1 MNARPN
7 FLIVMTDQHRADWL
21 GCAGHPVLRTPHID
35 ALAARGARFT
45 DFNVASPVCMPNRAS
60 ILTGRYPS
68 VHGLRHNGLHLPMSA
83 NTFVDVMRDGGY
95 WTGLI
100 GKSHIQ
106 PMTDIA
112 PNMGAAAPA
121 RDDALREAV
130 KPDGESYDWEE
141 PWRYEADDPVV
152 FPQPYYGFEHVDM
165 VTGHGANCG
174 GHYLQWLR
182 QSNADWRALRD
193 PANELAHGY
202 RCPQAHR
209 TPLPEALYPT
219 AYIRDRAIDFLAAA
233 RRRGQ
238 PFLAFVSFPDPH
250 HPFTPPGRYWDM
262 YRPEQF
268 AVDLP
273 YSAHR
278 NPPPP
283 LRACRAEL
291 EDGTR
296 QTKAQKLFMAHERE
310 LREAMALSAG
320 MIAMIDDAVGDILAA
335 LDANGQTRDTV
346 VIFTSDHG
354 DYLGAFSLLLKGPIQ
369 HRSINQVPFIW
380 ADGAAPDGPPTVG
393 GLYSSLDIAPSVLAR
408 AGLTPYH
415 GMQGRDL
422 TPALAGGPP
431 VRDRLLIEH
440 EDSQPKP
447 GLPKRPNL
455 RTVLT
460 ERYRVTV
467 YAGETWGEI
476 YDLRDDPN
484 ETHNLWDEPGAATLK
499 AELLRELADAM
510 IDAGD
515 RSPWP
520 RRRA

>member
-1 MNARPN
+1 MSARPN
-7 FLIVMTDQHRADWL
+7 FLILMTDQHRADWL

-35 ALAARGARFT
+35 ALARRGTRFT
-45 DFNVASPVCMPNRAS
+45 DFHVASPVCMPNRAS

-83 NTFVDVMRDGGY
+83 NTFVDVLRAGGY

-112 PNMGAAAPA
+112 PNMGAPEPP
-121 RDDALREAV
+121 RNDALREAT
-130 KPDGESYDWEE
+130 KPDGGRYDWEE
-141 PWRYEADDPVV
+141 PWRYESDEPVA
-152 FPQPYYGFEHVDM
+152 FPRPYYGFDHVDM
-165 VTGHGANCG
+165 VTGHGALCG

-182 QSNADWRALRD
+182 RRTADWRALRD
-193 PANELAHGY
+193 PANELAHDY
-202 RCPQAHR
+202 ACPQAHR

-219 AYIRDRAIDFLAAA
+219 AYIRDQAIDFLAAA
-233 RRRGQ
+233 RERDR

-250 HPFTPPGRYWDM
+250 HPFTPPGRYWDL
-262 YRPEQF
+262 YEPDRF
-268 AVDLP
+268 TVDLP
-273 YSAHR
+273 YEAHR
-278 NPPPP
+278 NPSPP

-296 QTKAQKLFMAHERE
+296 QTQAQKLFMAHDRE

-320 MIAMIDDAVGDILAA
+320 MIAMIDDAVGAILAA

-369 HRSINQVPFIW
+369 HRSINRVPFIW
-380 ADGAAPDGPPTVG
+380 ADGALSDAPATAP
-393 GLYSSLDIAPSVLAR
+393 GLHSSLDIAPSIVAR
-408 AGLTPYH
+408 AGLPPYH
-415 GMQGRDL
+415 GMQGTDL
-422 TPALAGGPP
+422 APALAGKPAG
-431 VRDRLLIEH
+431 RRALLIEH

-447 GLPKRPNL
+447 GLPRRPNL
-455 RTVLT
+455 RTLVT
-460 ERYRVTV
+460 ERHRLTV
-467 YAGETWGEI
+467 YAREDWGEL
-476 YDLRDDPN
+476 YDLDRDPH
-484 ETHNLWDEPGAATLK
+484 ETHNLWDAPGAAGIKADLLK
-499 AELLRELADAM
+499 ALADAM
-510 IDAGD
+510 IRAADQ
-515 RSPWP
+515 SPWP